1 MLTRSRRYEDAADRV
16 YDAMLQQY
24 DAPGDDPQQ
33 QRDLFLQV
41 RFGDSRLSCRCA
53 SICETCSCRCASNRE
68 TFSCR

>member
-1 MLTRSRRYEDAADRV
+1 MFTRSRRYEDAADRV

-41 RFGDSRLSCRCA
+41 RVDSQDLFLAGRR
-53 SICETCSCRCASNRE
+53 
-68 TFSCR
+68 